1 MNEGRSPGEN
11 PGCTKDAFTAAV
23 ALLARR
29 EHGAV
34 ELAEK
39 LAKKGYEEDVVQS
52 AIAKCQSLAL
62 QSDQR
67 FVDMLLRL
75 RIQQGYGSERIG
87 REIKMKKVE
96 RELYEQALL
105 AESID
110 WVAHARRVL
119 HKKYK
124 SSSSTSWQMQQ
135 KQKQFLL
142 YRGFALHTIS
152 QVFVHDEM
160 TE

>member
-1 MNEGRSPGEN
+1 MTEV
-11 PGCTKDAFTAAV
+11 FTAAV

-29 EHGAV
+29 EHGAA

-39 LAKKGYEEDVVQS
+39 LAKKGHESADIQS

-62 QSDQR
+62 QSDLR
-67 FVDMLLRL
+67 FVEMLFRV
-75 RIQQGYGSERIG
+75 RIQQGYGPERIR
-87 REIKMKKVE
+87 REIQQKKVE
-96 RELYEQALL
+96 RELYEQVLL
-105 AESID
+105 AEHID
-110 WVAHARRVL
+110 WVTHAQRVL

-124 SSSSTSWQMQQ
+124 SSGQVSWHMQQ

-142 YRGFALHTIS
+142 YRGFALQTIAH
-152 QVFVHDEM
+152 VFAHDEI